1 METFSTSQIEV
12 LTGISAHK
20 LRIWER
26 RYGFLKPMRTKTNIR
41 FYSEEQ
47 LKKLLNVGIL
57 TRNGIRISKVDKMTN
72 DEIHETVT
80 NILSNISSE
89 HQDEINALV
98 LHMMGFNEKEF
109 QSIFQRCII
118 RKGFLA
124 TILDVI
130 YPFLN
135 QIGILWGT
143 NKIITSQEHFISN
156 LIRQKLISAID
167 SLPFPAENAPSIA
180 LFLLDNE
187 NHEIGLLLSS
197 FISKNMG
204 WRVFYFGQRVPSQ
217 EVNTIIEKINPD
229 IMFTMFIAPKNSAD
243 IAQIQKAFETNK
255 HIPLLTSGAALSKD
269 ILKTSA
275 QTIHNN
281 NPHELI
287 DFLEKWPQNV

>member
-187 NHEIGLLLSS
+187 NHEIGLLLAS

-255 HIPLLTSGAALSKD
+255 HIPLLISGASFSKD
-269 ILKTSA
+269 ILKASA
-275 QTIHNN
+275 QCIHIKSPN
-281 NPHELI
+281 ELI

>member
-57 TRNGIRISKVDKMTN
+57 TRNGIRISKIDKMTEG
-72 DEIHETVT
+72 DIHENVT

-89 HQDEINALV
+89 NHDEIYALV
-98 LHMMGFNEKEF
+98 LHMMNFNEKEF
-109 QSIFQRCII
+109 QSVFQRCVI
-118 RKGFLA
+118 RKGFLN
-124 TILDVI
+124 TILEVI

-143 NKIITSQEHFISN
+143 NKIIASQEHFISN
-156 LIRQKLISAID
+156 LIRQKLITAID
-167 SLPFPAENAPSIA
+167 SLPMPSENAPSIA
-180 LFLLDNE
+180 LVLLDNE
-187 NHEIGLLLSS
+187 DHEIGLLLSS
-197 FISKNMG
+197 FIAKNMG
-204 WRVFYFGQRVPSQ
+204 WHVFYFGQRVPSS
-217 EVNTIIEKINPD
+217 ELNIIAEKINPD
-229 IMFTMFIAPKNSAD
+229 IILTLFIAGKRSTD
-243 IAQIQKAFETNK
+243 IARIQRIIEMNK
-255 HIPLLTSGAALSKD
+255 HIPFLFSGGSFSKELLNASDQCINIK
-269 ILKTSA
+269 
-275 QTIHNN
+275 
-281 NPHELI
+281 NPDEYI